1 MSASGLFSSSSAFFT
16 SPEFL
21 ALEDTDLS
29 LSAAPFFDRLD
40 LPSIFDLRTSFVAS
54 LLASLVINS
63 WIVNTFDRKCCS
75 REPWSHI
82 KEWLKKLCRCS
93 GSESCWCSW
102 PSLALPG
109 FWCRLSLL
117 LLVLQVILTLI
128 SSHCA
133 SGWYHKWKPA
143 ISVFRKKIGIF
154 PTPGTGSFA
163 IPPFDQNFPK
173 YLDLSIN
180 VMKYITLMWEFF
192 LQNSKWGTLLK
203 CQHHHNQ
210 FTLFISQVLG
220 QVQTSFPAR
229 KR

>member
-1 MSASGLFSSSSAFFT
+1 MTASGLFSSSSAFFT

-54 LLASLVINS
+54 LLASLVRNS

-109 FWCRLSLL
+109 FWRRLSLL

-143 ISVFRKKIGIF
+143 ISVFRKKVGIF

-180 VMKYITLMWEFF
+180 VMKFITLVWVGWYLINYYRLLYPLRSEVG
-192 LQNSKWGTLLK
+192 GTQCSGL
-203 CQHHHNQ
+203 
-210 FTLFISQVLG
+210 I
-220 QVQTSFPAR
+220 
-229 KR
+229 